1 MPCKMPSNN
10 RHQRNLVHAVHDSL
24 ARRPRN
30 WLTNWSQGC
39 TTPRS
44 HCRAW
49 TKRSGSSTRKALGTA
64 GMSAGPRG
72 IHHAASR
79 RPTKNGHASAPD
91 IMYIHTHTCTH
102 ACIHVCLCQGKQYE
116 NGSCYAKIAARAI
129 LAQAILI
136 KPFLDRL
143 WLLHAATI

>member
-1 MPCKMPSNN
+1 MPSNN

-44 HCRAW
+44 QCRAW

-64 GMSAGPRG
+64 GMSAGPRA

-102 ACIHVCLCQGKQYE
+102 ACKNSSRSHF
-116 NGSCYAKIAARAI
+116 GSSHSD
-129 LAQAILI
+129 QAILG
-136 KPFLDRL
+136 PSLATTCRHHL
-143 WLLHAATI
+143 TAATHASL